1 MNNFI
6 SAEQINQLLSPIAL
20 VDKLQLA
27 FASDI
32 ATPLRQHF
40 DIPNPYAERETTLL
54 MMPSWQ
60 AGEDIGVK
68 LVTVVPDSY
77 RYDLPS
83 IQGVYVLIDAVKGS
97 VKSIMDAPA
106 LTAKRTAAASALASR
121 FMSREDARVLT
132 MVGTGT
138 LAPELIKAHCAV
150 RPIKQVNIWGR
161 KTEKA
166 EQLKNS
172 LSSVLGVEL
181 NVIEDLSHA
190 VKVADIISCATL
202 SQTPLIKGAWL
213 QAGQHLDLVGAYRP
227 DMREADDD
235 CILKSRIVVDNYQGA
250 CKETG
255 DIKMPLDAGILQREK
270 IVADL
275 FELCRKERVFT
286 RNRQDITLFK
296 SVGHALEDLA
306 AAQLVLEGI
315 NNQI

>member
-1 MNNFI
+1 MNNFV

-32 ATPLRQHF
+32 TTPLRQHF

-54 MMPSWQ
+54 MMPSWH

-121 FMSREDARVLT
+121 FMSREDASVLT

-172 LSSVLGVEL
+172 LSNVLDVEL

-235 CILKSRIVVDNYQGA
+235 CILKSHIVVDNYQGA
-250 CKETG
+250 FKETG

-286 RNRQDITLFK
+286 RNRQDISLFK

-306 AAQLVLEGI
+306 AAQLVLESI

>member
-1 MNNFI
+1 MNNFV
-6 SAEQINQLLSPIAL
+6 SAEQINQLLSPNAL

-32 ATPLRQHF
+32 TTPLRQHF
-40 DIPNPYAERETTLL
+40 DIPNQYAERETTLL

-60 AGEDIGVK
+60 AGKDIGVK

-121 FMSREDARVLT
+121 FMSREDASVLT

-172 LSSVLGVEL
+172 LANVLDAEL
-181 NVIEDLSHA
+181 TVIEDLSHA

-213 QAGQHLDLVGAYRP
+213 QAGQHIDLVGAYRP

-250 CKETG
+250 FKETG
-255 DIKMPLDAGILQREK
+255 DIKMPLDAGILQHEK

-306 AAQLVLEGI
+306 AAQLVLESI